1 MTVAEDLLAGQTAR
15 FARLDRALPAAVEPP
30 EGDVVTAA
38 LPDGSQV
45 AGVLVRSVIAPDSPA
60 ALWSALDSWELYP
73 LLGGAPRPGGAA
85 RAAGPK
91 WRRMLDLS
99 PPGPDSACTIIWPSR
114 DAEAGRA
121 LLDHGFVPLTAV
133 AVRQSGMASAPGK
146 GPVRRAQGA
155 TGRRGHRGR
164 AGAGRAAYSTLVGG
178 TVARPSAARVKRDT
192 VAAHIEGGDLVLLA
206 ELDGVTVGL
215 AECWTNNAEPGS
227 WAETRLRPRALG
239 LRELPVRAA
248 RRARRGGGQ
257 GVDGAGAPRA
267 APGGRERH
275 LPLLQRGE
283 PALLGVLGPTG
294 IPSTVDAVGDPA
306 RGRVAVND
314 SNLGRTP

>member
-73 LLGGAPRPGGAA
+73 LLGGDAPISAA
-85 RAAGPK
+85 LPALLAR

-99 PPGPDSACTIIWPSR
+99 PPGPDSACTITWPSR

-146 GPVRRAQGA
+146 GPVRVRRARPA
-155 TGRRGHRGR
+155 DVDT
-164 AGAGRAAYSTLVGG
+164 AVELALAELAYSTLVGG
-178 TVARPSAARVKRDT
+178 TVARPSAARVKRDS

-227 WAETRLRPRALG
+227 WAETRLRPGRWGYVNCLSVLPDARGAGVGRALMAQAHH
-239 LRELPVRAA
+239 ELHR
-248 RRARRGGGQ
+248 
-257 GVDGAGAPRA
+257 AGANA
-267 APGGRERH
+267 TFLYYSVAN
-275 LPLLQRGE
+275 PLSSVFWARQGYRPLWTLWEAR
-283 PALLGVLGPTG
+283 PAGTL
-294 IPSTVDAVGDPA
+294 
-306 RGRVAVND
+306 R
-314 SNLGRTP
+314 